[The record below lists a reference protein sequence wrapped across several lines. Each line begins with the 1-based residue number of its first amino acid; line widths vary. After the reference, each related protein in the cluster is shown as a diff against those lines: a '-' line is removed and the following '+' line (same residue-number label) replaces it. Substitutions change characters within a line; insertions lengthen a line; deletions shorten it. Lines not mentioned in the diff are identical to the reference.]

1 MKKRA
6 TLIAILAVVVWA
18 SVGAFVSADDFV
30 VSITNHL
37 DIEVMVSI
45 YEQDGP
51 EPKFPCE
58 DFILNLAPGDT
69 IYVHDRD
76 LRSCRVSDEFIVAV
90 FQFNVR
96 RDNPIYPETGLI
108 VPELI
113 QRYENVKRG
122 SHVDIVKTW

>member
-37 DIEVMVSI
+37 DMEVMVSI
-45 YEQDGP
+45 YEQNAP
-51 EPKFPCE
+51 EPRFPCE
-58 DFILNLAPGDT
+58 DFSLNLAPGDT
-69 IYVHDRD
+69 IYVHDTD
-76 LRSCRVSDEFIVAV
+76 LRSCRVSDEFIIAV
-90 FQFNVR
+90 FQINVR
-96 RDNPIYPETGLI
+96 RDNPIYPEIGLI